1 MSTPGTLT
9 PRMKGGRAMSERTIT
24 AFVIC
29 LIGALVAWVVTVVA
43 ATFLGPVSSTVS
55 GLFMAGAVLA
65 VGVGIKQR

>member
-1 MSTPGTLT
+1 
-9 PRMKGGRAMSERTIT
+9 MSERTIT